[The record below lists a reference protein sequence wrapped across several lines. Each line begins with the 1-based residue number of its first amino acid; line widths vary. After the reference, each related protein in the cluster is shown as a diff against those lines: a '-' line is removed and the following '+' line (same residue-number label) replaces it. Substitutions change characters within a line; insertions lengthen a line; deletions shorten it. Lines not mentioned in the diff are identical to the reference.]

1 MARPTIQAS
10 AQAALIFFALLV
22 VGGCGDSGIF
32 SVHKYKGQAVV
43 SFPGDNAEERLD
55 VRVAMMVRN
64 DSVLVVMQFKVDSGV
79 EVTRG
84 GHPIGEGGCQFW
96 SLSDFSCSDNS
107 ARIVVKGGELRMDM
121 ASGLPGK
128 FEARLKRDRSPFG
141 NPTF

>member
-1 MARPTIQAS
+1 MFT
-10 AQAALIFFALLV
+10 
-22 VGGCGDSGIF
+22 
-32 SVHKYKGQAVV
+32 VHKYKGQAVV
-43 SFPGDNAEERLD
+43 SFPGENAEERSD

-84 GHPIGEGGCQFW
+84 GGYPIRDGGCQFW

-107 ARIVVKGGELRMDM
+107 ARIVVKGGELRMDT
-121 ASGLPGK
+121 APGLPGK
-128 FEARLKRDRSPFG
+128 FEMRLKRDWNPLG